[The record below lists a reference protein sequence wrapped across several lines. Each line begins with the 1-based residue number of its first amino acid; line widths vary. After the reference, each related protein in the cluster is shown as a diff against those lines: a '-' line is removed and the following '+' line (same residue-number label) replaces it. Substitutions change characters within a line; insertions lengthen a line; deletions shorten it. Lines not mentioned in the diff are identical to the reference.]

1 MFGCYRVLQ
10 TYIQIGHHVNKTILL
25 LTAIVGVVGSNSLV
39 LSPIA
44 ANVAQSLNA
53 ASPAG
58 VMTAAALYGL
68 GVAGAALALA
78 PLADRFGAVRSLRF
92 ALVLLAVALTVSA
105 ASQTVWMLCMAQSF
119 AGIAAGVAIPALYT
133 LAAQIAPKGQEA
145 RVIGTVLTGWTLSM
159 VGGVTLSAY
168 VADIFGWRFVYAG
181 LSAAVFTV
189 LFPLSRTVFPAQL
202 VTQSTT
208 SPLTALKV
216 KGIGPALVAVALL
229 GFGFYGYY
237 NYLGAHIEL
246 NLNRPVRDAGVL
258 TLLYGLGFAGA
269 MVFDGLLD
277 RLPVV
282 RGLAGIFAL
291 LTAVYLAL
299 TWASV
304 SYFYLMLVVP
314 VWGILEHLG
323 LNLTVGW
330 LTRLDPAQRGAIMG
344 LNSAVMYLSVFA
356 ATLIYRPGF
365 MNYGLAVCGLI
376 SAGLSL
382 IAVVL
387 VLQSRKSPKALAVTP

>member
-1 MFGCYRVLQ
+1 MNRSV
-10 TYIQIGHHVNKTILL
+10 LL

-44 ANVAQSLNA
+44 AKVALSLGA
-53 ASPAG
+53 ESPAG

-68 GVAGAALALA
+68 GVAAAALVLA
-78 PLADRFGAVRSLRF
+78 PLADRFGAARSLRV
-92 ALVLLAVALTVSA
+92 ALVLLAVALAASA
-105 ASQTVWMLCMAQSF
+105 ASNTVFMLCVAQSV
-119 AGIAAGVAIPALYT
+119 AGIGAGVAIPALYT

-168 VADIFGWRFVYAG
+168 VADFFGWQYVYGG
-181 LSAAVFTV
+181 LCFAVFAV
-189 LFPLSRTVFPAQL
+189 LVPLARMDLPKQL
-202 VTQSTT
+202 ASQSAT

-216 KGIGPALVAVALL
+216 DGIVPALVAVALL
-229 GFGFYGYY
+229 GLGFYGVY
-237 NYLGAHIEL
+237 NYLGAHLEV
-246 NLNRPVRDAGVL
+246 NLNRPVRDAGIL

-269 MVFDGLLD
+269 MAFDGILD
-277 RLPVV
+277 RIPVV

-291 LTAVYLAL
+291 LTGFYLVL
-299 TWASV
+299 IWASS
-304 SYFYLMLVVP
+304 SYMLLLLIIP
-314 VWGILEHLG
+314 AWGILEHLG

-344 LNSAVMYLSVFA
+344 LNSAVMYLSVFV
-356 ATLIYRPGF
+356 ATLVYRPGF
-365 MNYGLAVCGLI
+365 TTYGLAICGLI

-382 IAVVL
+382 FAVVY
-387 VLQSRKSPKALAVTP
+387 VLQSRRKTAVPTAVV